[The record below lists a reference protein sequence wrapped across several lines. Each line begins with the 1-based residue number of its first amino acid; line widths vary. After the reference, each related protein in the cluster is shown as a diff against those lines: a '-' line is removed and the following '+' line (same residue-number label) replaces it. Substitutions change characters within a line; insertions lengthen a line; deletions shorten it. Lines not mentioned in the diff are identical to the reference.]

1 MQTLYHVTG
10 AISFVDEIPLVIEP
24 VYLAQARS
32 WQHCTTVGWRSRW
45 LLPTSA
51 AGSGVGSIHSC
62 LLLLT
67 ACCLAPT
74 CLVCSGAACGS

>member
-32 WQHCTTVGWRSRW
+32 WQTAP
-45 LLPTSA
+45 LLDGVAGGCCQLVQQALVWA
-51 AGSGVGSIHSC
+51 AF
-62 LLLLT
+62 T
-67 ACCLAPT
+67 RACC
-74 CLVCSGAACGS
+74 C

>member
-32 WQHCTTVGWRSRW
+32 VVEGGPVQFGA
-45 LLPTSA
+45 LQ
-51 AGSGVGSIHSC
+51 
-62 LLLLT
+62 
-67 ACCLAPT
+67 CC
-74 CLVCSGAACGS
+74 